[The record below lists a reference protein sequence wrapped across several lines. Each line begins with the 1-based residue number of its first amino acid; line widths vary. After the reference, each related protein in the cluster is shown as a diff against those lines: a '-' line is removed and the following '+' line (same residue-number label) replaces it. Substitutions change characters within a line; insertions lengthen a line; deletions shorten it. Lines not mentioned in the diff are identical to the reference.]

1 MNRVSRPVPVS
12 EVTVLNIKTVVS
24 LYKYERYYEPKERA
38 MVIDAKNW
46 VKILEDMYEFLYQRL
61 GTTSKEPFGLRDQVI
76 ARGKSKLRT
85 TQSQTTIL
93 RKTS

>member
-46 VKILEDMYEFLYQRL
+46 VKILEDMYEFLYQIL
-61 GTTSKEPFGLRDQVI
+61 GTTSKNPLPYVI
-76 ARGKSKLRT
+76 RESP
-85 TQSQTTIL
+85 
-93 RKTS
+93 